1 MAKQP
6 VDSAKSLCSAAELKI
21 VNASL
26 EPALTALTGD
36 ELKRLTGL
44 ARELRNK
51 WRGETTGQQ
60 RKTQRKQ
67 GTRATQGQ
75 DRSRQKAELFGDVLD
90 RFQNRLNEQASSAGL
105 EQPRPTSAKRITSAE
120 RSAKHR
126 LARANTRQTLE
137 VNRQDMV
144 KSRRLA
150 ESSAPV
156 APVPAPEPAL
166 GKLDTGTNK
175 KAARPSK
182 KARKK
187 NIAPQQ
193 SAGPKSRAETSA
205 AKPRAEKVS
214 RSRLQPSLPATTAA
228 KSARIKTSG
237 LTSRTRGHVSARGRR
252 SQARRDGRN

>member
-1 MAKQP
+1 MAKHP
-6 VDSAKSLCSAAELKI
+6 VEVAKSLCSAAELKI
-21 VNASL
+21 VNSSL
-26 EPALTALTGD
+26 EPALTALNGD

-67 GTRATQGQ
+67 GTRGTQGQ

-105 EQPRPTSAKRITSAE
+105 EQSRPTSAKRITSAE
-120 RSAKHR
+120 RAAEHR
-126 LARANTRQTLE
+126 LARATTRQTLE
-137 VNRQDMV
+137 VNRRDMV
-144 KSRRLA
+144 KSRRVA
-150 ESSAPV
+150 ERSAAA
-156 APVPAPEPAL
+156 APVPAPAL
-166 GKLDTGTNK
+166 GKPDTGTKK
-175 KAARPSK
+175 KAASPKK

-193 SAGPKSRAETSA
+193 SAGPKSRAATSA

-214 RSRLQPSLPATTAA
+214 RSRMQPSLPATTAA

-252 SQARRDGRN
+252 SQARRDRNN